1 VHYSSLGLEELIQS
15 CVETMEPAAWDEFI
29 RRFNPLICSVILRI
43 TRAGRVNVSNLDDL
57 TQEIYLKLCA
67 NNCRLLRDFRPT
79 EMQSIFGFIKV
90 VTANVVR
97 DHFRASVTM
106 RRGGS
111 RRIESL
117 GSNVSP
123 RQDLTD
129 AAMSVD
135 RHVLMREV
143 EDNLNKIAPGKE
155 HERERTIFWLYYQ
168 QGIPATAIAKLPGIG
183 VASSGVESIIYRLT
197 KALRTE
203 MSSSVLA

>member
-1 VHYSSLGLEELIQS
+1 LEALIRS
-15 CVETMEPAAWDEFI
+15 CAETTNPAAWDEFI

-43 TRAGRVNVSNLDDL
+43 TRAGRLHVNNLDDL

-67 NNCRLLRDFRPT
+67 NDCRLLREFRPT

-90 VTANVVR
+90 VAANVVR

-123 RQDLTD
+123 SQDVTD
-129 AAMSVD
+129 ASASVD
-135 RHVLMREV
+135 RQVLMREV
-143 EDNLNKIAPGKE
+143 EDSLNRIAPGKE
-155 HERERTIFWLYYQ
+155 YERDRNIFWLYYRH
-168 QGIPATAIAKLPGIG
+168 GIPARAIATLPGIG

-203 MSSSVLA
+203 MSSSVFPSAARYS